1 MRKLFYFI
9 SLFLVGI
16 IAVSSC
22 SKTKSYS
29 ELLKEEKDAIK
40 KFIRDSSLVIKEGAF
55 PKSFGPKDFYKFQRY
70 QDADVY
76 EVYIHV
82 EDFGDETRA
91 KEGGKVDIRTADVI
105 NIKDNSIF
113 YAGNIFGGQQPLQ
126 FINKYPFT
134 SSGGCLGWAL
144 PLEYIGIG
152 ARVKMIIGS
161 KSGLTNQQ
169 QAVVP
174 LYYSNLEYTQ
184 IF

>member
-29 ELLKEEKDAIK
+29 ELLKEEKDAVK
-40 KFIRDSSLVIKEGAF
+40 KFIKDSSLVILDQF
-55 PKSFGPKDFYKFQRY
+55 PEKFGPKDYYKFQRY
-70 QDADVY
+70 KDADVY
-76 EVYIHV
+76 EVYINV
-82 EDFGDETRA
+82 VNFGDTTRA
-91 KEGGKVDIRTADVI
+91 KEGGKVFIRSGEAI
-105 NIKDNSIF
+105 NMKDNTVF
-113 YAGNIFGGQQPLQ
+113 FTGNIFGGNLPLQ

-144 PLEYIGIG
+144 PLEHLGIG
-152 ARVKMIIGS
+152 AQVKMIIGS

-174 LYYSNLEYTQ
+174 LFYKNLEYTQ
-184 IF
+184 IY